1 MEILLA
7 IAVIFGIAFW
17 LAFGGQCPEC
27 KKACYEQDW
36 PRLQKGLSEA
46 LRRTAPALRE
56 IGIEIEFLGHKRD
69 GSYISIKHFLLS
81 ENSDHND
88 HTVTDQPKTQ
98 EIQGLCD
105 GVTVVTN
112 NFGKSK
118 KPNGDIQARSEYNVT
133 KYGE

>member
-36 PRLQKGLSEA
+36 PRSQKGLSEA

-81 ENSDHND
+81 ENND
-88 HTVTDQPKTQ
+88 HTVPDQPITS

-105 GVTVVTN
+105 GVTVVTDD
-112 NFGKSK
+112 FVMSK
-118 KPNGDIQARSEYNVT
+118 KPNGNMQAQSDYHMA